1 MSSSVEILG
10 QWITLPDPDSV
21 ASLSTRCYG
30 VCTTLADAKSQLSAI
45 GSPQAAAQ
53 WAGSAADTFATRL
66 GSVPGELEQAWQSY
80 EAVARALSSY
90 SSNLRPVVAG
100 LRSLA
105 YQAEEAEGTLYATQ
119 AARDQ
124 AIQAGQESAGA
135 VWDVKLEA
143 ARAEVGELVL
153 RRSALLAELDLL
165 SALCVRQIRQAEPES
180 VHQDLFSDLRRYAV
194 DAGRLYWRAE
204 DDAFH
209 FEFRMAKDFFY
220 DPFAAVVDD
229 VTSLTKG
236 PWTLAR
242 LGKVLED
249 VSGVLSLVAFLIA
262 PIPGLDFADGILVP
276 AAMGF
281 GLAAAGFTAAARLK
295 HEQGATWT
303 DVAVDVGGVA
313 LMGSSNVIGQGLKA
327 TDLADGPEAEVSA
340 SSLWQSG
347 TSHFFD
353 LTPAPDEGGVEVSAS
368 QQIAGDVKTGLDLA
382 GDALGVAYDEYQKS
396 GGQ

>member
-1 MSSSVEILG
+1 MSSSVEIFG

-21 ASLSTRCYG
+21 ASLSTHYDG
-30 VCTTLADAKSQLSAI
+30 VCTTLTDAKSQLGAI
-45 GSPQAAAQ
+45 GSPQASAR
-53 WAGSAADTFATRL
+53 WIGSAADTFASRL
-66 GSVPGELEQAWQSY
+66 GSLPGELEQAWQSY
-80 EAVARALSSY
+80 NGVARALSGY
-90 SSNLRPVVAG
+90 STNLRPVVAA

-105 YQAEEAEGTLYATQ
+105 YQADEAEGTLYATQ
-119 AARDQ
+119 TARDQ
-124 AIQAGQESAGA
+124 AIQSGQESVS
-135 VWDVKLEA
+135 VWNMKLEEAQA
-143 ARAEVGELVL
+143 AVGQLAR
-153 RRSALLAELDLL
+153 RRSSLLAELNQL
-165 SALCVRQIRQAEPES
+165 SADCVRQIRQAEPES

-194 DAGRLYWRAE
+194 DAGHLYWRAE
-204 DDAFH
+204 DDEFH
-209 FEFRMAKDFFY
+209 FAFRVAKDFFY

-229 VTSLTKG
+229 FTNLTKG

-281 GLAAAGFTAAARLK
+281 GVAAAGFTAAARLK

-303 DVAVDVGGVA
+303 DVASDVGGVA
-313 LMGSSNVIGQGLKA
+313 LMGSSDVIGQGLKM

-353 LTPAPDEGGVEVSAS
+353 LSAAPDEAGVEVSAS

-382 GDALGVAYDEYQKS
+382 GDTLGVADDEYQKS